1 MSHTMQCVFY
11 DFIMLNRVVG
21 KEQNQNNNN
30 KSPSAEP
37 YINKPFQPLETS
49 LWIEEEFW
57 HERYQGLDTLKN
69 LF

>member
-1 MSHTMQCVFY
+1 MPMSHRMQCVFY

-21 KEQNQNNNN
+21 KEQNKNNNN

-49 LWIEEEFW
+49 L
-57 HERYQGLDTLKN
+57 
-69 LF
+69 